1 MTRVKRSQLPLLWNC
16 LVLKKVIRLIYLNSD
31 VKILKML
38 VFRGIILQFYT
49 AGYNFAISETDLTVK
64 LFSI

>member
-16 LVLKKVIRLIYLNSD
+16 LVLKKVIRLIYL
-31 VKILKML
+31 ML

>member
-1 MTRVKRSQLPLLWNC
+1 MTRVKPQLPLLWNC

-31 VKILKML
+31 VKIKML

>member
-31 VKILKML
+31 VKIKML